1 MTTTFTNPHTTEVAH
16 DTELLRLMRLEA
28 EAVYH
33 VGVEAARLT
42 NRATTGY
49 VDYRGHRTMTNGNMM
64 RTAVDEFPVGTIYKQ
79 AKTYTRGE
87 EGTYV
92 ALENGGRRPVT
103 IADVLDMFDDDATCN
118 AYHAAVDARDEAR
131 AAVVAH
137 ELNYTG
143 WARFFLV
150 VTSAGHVHKDMY
162 CNTCY
167 PTTGYAPLPGL
178 AGATEAE
185 AVALVGPAL
194 CTVCFPLAPTDT
206 TGVKI
211 TEAMGLV
218 LLNEGEE
225 AFRAKIAEAA
235 AKADTKC
242 THKIPVPDTGNG
254 PRAYRRYATCGG
266 CGATGV
272 SVTSVGNLRAHKKPV
287 D

>member
-1 MTTTFTNPHTTEVAH
+1 MTTTFTNTHTTEIAH
-16 DTELLRLMRLEA
+16 DTELLRLLGEVA
-28 EAVYH
+28 KANHNVDT
-33 VGVEAARLT
+33 EAAKLT
-42 NRATTGY
+42 RKATTGFR
-49 VDYRGHRTMTNGNMM
+49 DYRGNLYADNRGGSVT
-64 RTAVDEFPVGTIYKQ
+64 EFPVGAIYRQ
-79 AKTYTRGE
+79 GKTHKRGE
-87 EGTYV
+87 EGTYI
-92 ALENGGRRPVT
+92 ALENGARRRAT
-103 IADVLDMFDDDATCN
+103 LADIINLVDDTTGYDTAV
-118 AYHAAVDARDEAR
+118 AAAAEAR
-131 AAVVAH
+131 AAVAAH
-137 ELNYTG
+137 ETFYTG
-143 WARFFLV
+143 WNRFFLV
-150 VTSAGHVHKDMY
+150 VTSNGHVHKNMD

-167 PTTGYAPLPGL
+167 PTTGFAPLPGL